1 MDAIRRPLLAVGAR
15 PAREY
20 LMALGCGTGEG
31 HIAKAVARISRDNER
46 HHASALPFEFGAWP
60 VRPLPNGKAEVT
72 AEVQADW
79 WTTDDH
85 GRIGGYG
92 SSPPTWV

>member
-31 HIAKAVARISRDNER
+31 HIEDSGVNIVRQWKAPRQRR
-46 HHASALPFEFGAWP
+46 PFEFGAWP